1 MVVAKIDRSA
11 GDNAREKSMELAFDV
26 DLLMEF
32 IVDFTVY
39 ALTYKHFLVNLKS
52 LVYRRLP

>member
-1 MVVAKIDRSA
+1 MAKIDRSA